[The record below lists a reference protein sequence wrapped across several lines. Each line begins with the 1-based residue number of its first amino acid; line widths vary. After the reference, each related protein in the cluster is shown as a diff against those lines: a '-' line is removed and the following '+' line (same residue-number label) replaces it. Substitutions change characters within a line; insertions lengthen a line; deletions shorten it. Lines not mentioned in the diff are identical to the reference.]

1 LLSLAVEK
9 QEARSGFTSNGFSRS
24 AKTWLYIFA
33 GLGLCFYCVTLENC
47 ARLELIYEGRFF
59 EGDARF
65 GARSYAARFFLI
77 ERLG

>member
-1 LLSLAVEK
+1 MQK
-9 QEARSGFTSNGFSRS
+9 IGCTFSP
-24 AKTWLYIFA
+24 AWAAIF
-33 GLGLCFYCVTLENC
+33 CVNLENF

-77 ERLG
+77 EDRKSVV